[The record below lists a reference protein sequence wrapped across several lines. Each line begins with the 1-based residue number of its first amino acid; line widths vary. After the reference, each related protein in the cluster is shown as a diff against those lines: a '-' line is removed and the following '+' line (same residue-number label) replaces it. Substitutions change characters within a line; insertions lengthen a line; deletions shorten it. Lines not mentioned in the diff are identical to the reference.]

1 MKIPLIRKFFFV
13 KIHEDSNK
21 SYPSMVVHRQIL
33 DYSMIM
39 HPIIHCFES
48 DTSWSLNLLFKLL
61 LLK

>member
-1 MKIPLIRKFFFV
+1 M

-39 HPIIHCFES
+39 HPIIHYFES
-48 DTSWSLNLLFKLL
+48 DTSWLLNLLFKLL
-61 LLK
+61 WLK